1 MSIYC
6 IYLTVYLGDKL
17 PPFYIG
23 STSIDKIKKGY
34 HGTVTSAK
42 YKNIWRHEIKFNRH
56 LFKTFII
63 PTEQII
69 NISHKLELELK
80 WQQAFDVVKSPLF
93 INQCLA
99 TKKLFSNS
107 PESIAKGLKTRQKTF
122 KEKQIGLKISQSSRG
137 KKWWNN
143 GSIQTLAHECPG
155 KGWVLGVTEETKRK
169 NSEGQKRRKPISA
182 ETRKKLSEKGKGRK
196 LTDEQKNQIR
206 LARTGVKKSAET
218 RAKMSQ
224 NMKGRIP
231 WNKGKVVDQL
241 PPNAKACVIISPSG
255 ERYSYPSM
263 RKACLA
269 HNLSTAV
276 MCYVKQG
283 KMDNY
288 KGWRVER

>member
-23 STSIDKIKKGY
+23 STSIEKINKGY
-34 HGTVTSAK
+34 HGSVTSAK
-42 YKNIWRHEIKFNRH
+42 YKDIWKEEIKTSRH

-63 PTEQII
+63 PTAPIFDQRA
-69 NISHKLELELK
+69 KLDLEAR
-80 WQQAFDVVKSPLF
+80 WQRAFDVVRSELF
-93 INQCLA
+93 VNKCLA
-99 TKKLFSNS
+99 THNLFCTD
-107 PESIAKGLKTRQKTF
+107 PESIEKGKKKRAITYKTRGKTNSLCN
-122 KEKQIGLKISQSSRG
+122 KG

-143 GSIQTLAHECPG
+143 GIIQTLSHECPG
-155 KGWVLGVTEETKRK
+155 IGWIEGTTPENKRK
-169 NSEGQKRRKPISA
+169 NSEGQKRRKPISD

-196 LTDEQKNQIR
+196 LSEQHKNKVRAARIGIR
-206 LARTGVKKSAET
+206 RSDET

-224 NMKGRIP
+224 NMKGRTP
-231 WNKGKVVDQL
+231 WNKGKVIDK
-241 PPNAKACVIISPSG
+241 PSSNAKACVVISPNG

-263 RKACLA
+263 RRACLA

-276 MCYVKQG
+276 MCSVRQG

-288 KGWRVER
+288 KGWRVEK